1 MDSINK
7 YKTIKIPFFNQSN
20 GVNKFEFVN
29 NKFIVEYEIP
39 QKRIQNML
47 SLNEKGYKLNN
58 CSFKKYEKLEFI
70 IPEEYPKNLNF
81 ESDLTITYEN
91 INGEFY
97 LLRIDALFSDDFVEI
112 MESGW
117 NLYPEL
123 VNGKLKFRNLDF
135 RLNLNSAC

>member
-29 NKFIVEYEIP
+29 TKFIVEYEIP
-39 QKRIQNML
+39 QKRNQNML
-47 SLNEKGYKLNN
+47 SLNEKGYKINN
-58 CSFKKYEKLEFI
+58 CSFQKNEKLEFI
-70 IPEEYPKNLNF
+70 IPDNYPKNSNF

-97 LLRIDALFSDDFVEI
+97 LLKIDALYSDDYVEI

-117 NLYPEL
+117 NLLPVL
-123 VNGKLKFRNLDF
+123 VNGKLKFTNLEF
-135 RLNLNSAC
+135 QINLNSAC